1 MTQKTKSTIKRFAKV
16 LIGAF
21 VAGAVMVQFQEYQSV
36 QAYLNALLTAGIS
49 GVLLALQ
56 KFINWQE

>member
-1 MTQKTKSTIKRFAKV
+1 MTQKTKSTIKRFTKV

-56 KFINWQE
+56 KYISWE

>member
-1 MTQKTKSTIKRFAKV
+1 MSQKTKSTIKRFVKG

-21 VAGAVMVQFQEYQSV
+21 VAGAVMVQFQEFQSV
-36 QAYLNALLTAGIS
+36 TAYLEALLTAGIA

-56 KFINWQE
+56 KYIAWE